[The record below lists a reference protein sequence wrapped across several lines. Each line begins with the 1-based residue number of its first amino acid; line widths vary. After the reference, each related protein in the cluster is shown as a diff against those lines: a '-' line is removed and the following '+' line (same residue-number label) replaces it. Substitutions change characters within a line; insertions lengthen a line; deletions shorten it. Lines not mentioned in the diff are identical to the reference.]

1 MICLTAIELM
11 LMIDPPPLSFILSAA
26 ATEPKNGPRRI
37 VSTTSLKS
45 SSVTWERGPK
55 RVRAALLIKISKR
68 LNRWYTVST
77 SCSNSCLEPM
87 SA

>member
-1 MICLTAIELM
+1 MICLTEIELM
-11 LMIDPPPLSFILSAA
+11 LMIDPPPFSVILRAA
-26 ATEPKNGPRRI
+26 AIEPKNGPRRM
-37 VSTTSLKS
+37 VSTTSSKS
-45 SSVTWERGPK
+45 SSVTWARGPN

-77 SCSNSCLEPM
+77 SRSNSCLEPI